1 MTEPV
6 SGRRFAIATPQTLAT
21 EAGLAAFDAGGNAI
35 DAALAAA
42 TTLAVVYP
50 HMCGVGGDL
59 FALVQHPAGDVLSVN
74 SSGRSPAGLD
84 ADAVRALHGSRMPE
98 QGPFTVTVPG
108 AVAGWRAVFE
118 RGARLEWA
126 RAFDAAIVA
135 ASAGV
140 PLAHGVWDAVTWRQ
154 EAASDP
160 PPGGVKHHHPF
171 AADPGLRAT
180 FLGPDGAPL
189 PEGAPLVQP
198 ALASTLEVLAAD
210 GPDAL
215 YGGELGRRYA
225 LGLQEAGVPIELD
238 DLRGHE
244 ATLLPPLVGR
254 YRDHDVR
261 VSPPTSQGF
270 VLLEILAA
278 IERLEIDPD
287 PLGPDAG
294 ALALLFRAASLD
306 RDRHLA
312 DPEHTRVHPHA
323 LLEDGHI
330 AALVDEVRSGTPVK
344 VEERPAGAGGTVGL
358 ATADDKGFAV
368 CLIQSLASGFGAGI
382 LESSTGIV
390 AQSRGAGFV
399 LHPEHPNVLA
409 PRKLP
414 AHTLMP
420 VMAHRADDLAAI
432 SATMGGSAHPQISTM
447 SLVRALELG
456 MAVND
461 VVSAPRWLVG
471 AMDPVGPDPF
481 VIAEPE
487 AARAVGRRLSD
498 AGFRVDE
505 LPGRSEEVGHAQ
517 LLLVRDDG
525 TLEAAADPRADGGAA
540 AR

>member
-1 MTEPV
+1 MTEPA
-6 SGRRFAIATPQTLAT
+6 SGRRFAIATPHTAAT
-21 EAGLAAFDAGGNAI
+21 EAGLAAFDARGNAV

-74 SSGRSPAGLD
+74 SAGRSPAGID
-84 ADAVRALHGSRMPE
+84 TDAVRAAHGSRMPE

-108 AVAGWRAVFE
+108 AVAGWRAVHD
-118 RGARLEWA
+118 RGARLDWA
-126 RAFDAAIVA
+126 RSFDAAIVSA
-135 ASAGV
+135 RAGV
-140 PLAHGVWDAVTWRQ
+140 PLAHGVWNAVAWRA
-154 EAASDP
+154 EASDAP
-160 PPGGVKHHHPF
+160 AGVKRHRTF

-180 FLGPDGAPL
+180 FFGHDGAPL
-189 PEGAPLVQP
+189 PEGALLVQP
-198 ALASTLEVLAAD
+198 ALASTLKILAAD
-210 GPDAL
+210 GPDSF

-225 LGLQEAGVPIELD
+225 LGLRGAGVPIELS
-238 DLRGHE
+238 DLQRHE
-244 ATLLPPLVGR
+244 AVLLPPLLGR
-254 YRDHDVR
+254 YRDLDVR

-278 IERLEIDPD
+278 LERLELDPD

-330 AALVDEVRSGTPVK
+330 AALVDGVRSGRPVL
-344 VEERPAGAGGTVGL
+344 VDARPAGAGGTVGL
-358 ATADDKGFAV
+358 ATADDEGYAV
-368 CLIQSLASGFGAGI
+368 CLIQSLAGGFGSGI
-382 LESSTGIV
+382 LEPSTGVI

-399 LHPEHPNVLA
+399 LDAEHPNVLA
-409 PRKLP
+409 PGKLP

-420 VMAHRADDLAAI
+420 VMAHRGASLAAI

-447 SLVRALELG
+447 SLVRAFDLG
-456 MAVND
+456 MAVED
-461 VVSAPRWLVG
+461 VVSAPRWLAG
-471 AMDPVGPDPF
+471 AMDPVGPEPF
-481 VIAEPE
+481 VLAEPD
-487 AARAVGRRLSD
+487 AARVVGGSLRD

-505 LPGRSEEVGHAQ
+505 LPRLSEEVGHAQ
-517 LLLVRDDG
+517 LLLVNSDG
-525 TLEAAADPRADGGAA
+525 FEAAADPRADGEAA